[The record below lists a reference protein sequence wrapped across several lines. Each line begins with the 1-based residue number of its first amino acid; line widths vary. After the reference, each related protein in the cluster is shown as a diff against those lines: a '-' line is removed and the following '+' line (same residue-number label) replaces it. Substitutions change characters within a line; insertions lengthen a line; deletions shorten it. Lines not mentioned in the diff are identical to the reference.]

1 IGPDPRNFNQRVSLG
16 RNDLLIRTFLNYL
29 TALPKVKIS
38 LFTYFVGDEKG
49 KLWKAGTHKCRSGSH
64 FCVIQVTGNH
74 DDEVYLCRR
83 FIVRW

>member
-1 IGPDPRNFNQRVSLG
+1 KR
-16 RNDLLIRTFLNYL
+16 DLVNYL

-38 LFTYFVGDEKG
+38 LFTYFIGDEKG
-49 KLWKAGTHKCRSGSH
+49 KQWKEGTHKCRSGSH